1 MAEIAAEKMATAA
14 FGSQIE
20 LAKKRVQVV
29 VEGLVV
35 KYVPYSVRAVVAEF
49 PSYFERGKYASVTTS
64 RTYADG
70 HVGHEDYIGSPISF
84 SIPKGSQYLDHVSPA
99 EYKEL
104 KKLYMR
110 VKVIQNE
117 IKNFKQQVLDALIA
131 LKTEN
136 KVRESL
142 PEALPYI
149 DFPEEV
155 QLPAPIFGTL
165 RNILKNIKT
174 DSNVQEKK

>member
-1 MAEIAAEKMATAA
+1 MAEIAAEKMAKAA
-14 FGSQIE
+14 FGSKIE
-20 LAKKRVQVV
+20 LAKKRVSVF
-29 VEGLVV
+29 VEGLAC
-35 KYVPYSVRAVVAEF
+35 KYIPYSVRAVVAEF
-49 PSYFERGKYASVTTS
+49 PSYFEKVKVVSITTS
-64 RTYADG
+64 RTYSDG
-70 HVGHEDYIGSPISF
+70 YVGHEDYISSQISF
-84 SIPKGSQYLDHVSPA
+84 DIPSGSRYIAHVSQS

-110 VKVIQNE
+110 VKVAEQE
-117 IKNFKQQVLDALIA
+117 LDNFKQQVLDALIA

-174 DSNVQEKK
+174 EEK

>member
-1 MAEIAAEKMATAA
+1 MAGVAAEKMAKAA
-14 FGSQIE
+14 FGSKNE
-20 LAKKRVQVV
+20 LAKKRVSVF
-29 VEGLVV
+29 VEGLAI
-35 KYVPYSVRAVVAEF
+35 KYIPYSIRAVVAEF
-49 PSYFERGKYASVTTS
+49 PSYFEKRKHVSVTTT
-64 RTYADG
+64 TYAN
-70 HVGHEDYIGSPISF
+70 GHEGHEYCIGSDISF
-84 SIPKGSQYLDHVSPA
+84 YIPKGSEYLGNVSPT
-99 EYKEL
+99 EYREL
-104 KKLYMR
+104 KKLYM
-110 VKVIQNE
+110 NW
-117 IKNFKQQVLDALIA
+117 KNIEKAQYEFERQVLDALIA

-174 DSNVQEKK
+174 DDNE

>member
-1 MAEIAAEKMATAA
+1 MAGVAADRMATAA
-14 FGSQIE
+14 FGNQIE
-20 LAKKRVQVV
+20 LAEKRVQVV

-49 PSYFERGKYASVTTS
+49 PSYFEKVKFASVTTS
-64 RTYADG
+64 KTYADG
-70 HVGHEDYIGSPISF
+70 YVGHEDYIGSPISF
-84 SIPKGSQYLDHVSPA
+84 SIPKGCQHLDHVSPT

-110 VKVIQNE
+110 VKT
-117 IKNFKQQVLDALIA
+117 IKKEKNNFLQQILDALIA

-136 KVRESL
+136 KVRECL

-149 DFPEEV
+149 DFPEKV

-174 DSNVQEKK
+174 DDNEKEKK